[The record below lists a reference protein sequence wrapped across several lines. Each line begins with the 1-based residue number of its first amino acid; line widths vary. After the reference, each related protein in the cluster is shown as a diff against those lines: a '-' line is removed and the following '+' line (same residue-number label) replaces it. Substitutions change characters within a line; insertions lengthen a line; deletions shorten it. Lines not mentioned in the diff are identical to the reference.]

1 MQAHWQNWLS
11 ATLGDPGLSDFE
23 QIQSLWNGYGTCCRF
38 YSPLRH
44 QHLVAKVIL
53 PRPDAKHPRGW
64 QTSQSHQRKLHS
76 YDVEAHFYRCYQPRL
91 DEQCYAPLLAA
102 HESAGENQLLVLEDL
117 SAAGFTKTA
126 TELSPG
132 QCHTVLRW
140 LAYFH
145 ARFMQTDDNA
155 LWHAGGYWHLSTRQQ
170 EWEAM
175 RDGELKRNA
184 KAIDSY
190 LANCQYKTLLHGDA
204 KVANF
209 CFQSDMQQCAA
220 VDFQYTGSGIGI
232 IDVAYFLGSALNESA
247 LITHTESCLDY
258 YFSCLRQALSTTRF
272 DAESDA
278 IIAEWRNAY
287 PVACA
292 DFCRFLSGWSPQHAK
307 LNRDL
312 LERTRQGLSLLLANG

>member
-1 MQAHWQNWLS
+1 
-11 ATLGDPGLSDFE
+11 
-23 QIQSLWNGYGTCCRF
+23 
-38 YSPLRH
+38 
-44 QHLVAKVIL
+44 
-53 PRPDAKHPRGW
+53 
-64 QTSQSHQRKLHS
+64 
-76 YDVEAHFYRCYQPRL
+76 
-91 DEQCYAPLLAA
+91 
-102 HESAGENQLLVLEDL
+102 
-117 SAAGFTKTA
+117 
-126 TELSPG
+126 
-132 QCHTVLRW
+132 
-140 LAYFH
+140 
-145 ARFMQTDDNA
+145 
-155 LWHAGGYWHLSTRQQ
+155 
-170 EWEAM
+170 M
-175 RDGELKRNA
+175 RDSELKRNA